1 MTSGTYI
8 REDRYNKTHGWLY
21 VAAGETRVTNQS
33 ATGFDLLVSDC
44 EPTGTF
50 RMFVSSTVDPT
61 KRKFCTV
68 TVTGLPRVQRI
79 DIALDASKIYYSPD
93 GSQTARAGA
102 LMTLPALTT
111 PLR

>member
-1 MTSGTYI
+1 M
-8 REDRYNKTHGWLY
+8 
-21 VAAGETRVTNQS
+21 TNQS
-33 ATGFDLLVSDC
+33 ATGFDLLVSDS

-50 RMFVSSTVDPT
+50 RMHAASTVDPT

-79 DIALDASKIYYSPD
+79 DIALDASKIYYNPD